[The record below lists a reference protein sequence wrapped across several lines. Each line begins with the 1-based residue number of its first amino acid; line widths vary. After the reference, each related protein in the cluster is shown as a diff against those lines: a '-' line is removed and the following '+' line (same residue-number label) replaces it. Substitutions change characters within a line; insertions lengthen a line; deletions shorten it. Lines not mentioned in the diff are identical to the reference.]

1 MRETPLIATGM
12 SQYAT
17 YKLHSSRPGDFR
29 RHELAE
35 IPFESA
41 VDARQ
46 MTHRNRARR
55 SKRTCMAVFPNE
67 FINSFGNTKRPTGIE
82 GADRHL
88 IAHSKGIS
96 AIFRVR
102 FPETGHLRRESAK
115 TTRGLCAQDTERG
128 RARRVDLPPPDSTS
142 CFRTIQKNR
151 SETGIRAATRSSHG
165 RSPAHKPLPIFAR
178 FSSDTVQLALT
189 GPSGPPK
196 QPKQLI
202 HKFLLV

>member
-17 YKLHSSRPGDFR
+17 YKLHPGRPGDFR

-102 FPETGHLRRESAK
+102 FPETGHLRHKFAK
-115 TTRGLCAQDTERG
+115 ITRGLCAQDTEQG
-128 RARRVDLPPPDSTS
+128 RARRVDLF
-142 CFRTIQKNR
+142 FRQTR
-151 SETGIRAATRSSHG
+151 GPVSERFRRIVRKQAPTLPRARATVVR
-165 RSPAHKPLPIFAR
+165 RRTNLYPFLQDSPAIPSDRPSRALPAR
-178 FSSDTVQLALT
+178 QNSRNN
-189 GPSGPPK
+189 
-196 QPKQLI
+196 
-202 HKFLLV
+202 

>member
-1 MRETPLIATGM
+1 M

-17 YKLHSSRPGDFR
+17 YKLHSSRRGDFR

-67 FINSFGNTKRPTGIE
+67 FINSFGNTNRPTGVE
-82 GADRHL
+82 DADRHL
-88 IAHSKGIS
+88 IALSEGIS

-102 FPETGHLRRESAK
+102 FPETGHLRHKFAK
-115 TTRGLCAQDTERG
+115 TTRGLCAQDTEQG
-128 RARRVDLPPPDSTS
+128 RARRVDLSFRQARRPVSERFIRIVRKQASEPPRAQTAGARH
-142 CFRTIQKNR
+142 RTNLWPFLQD
-151 SETGIRAATRSSHG
+151 
-165 RSPAHKPLPIFAR
+165 SPAIPSDRPSRTLPAR
-178 FSSDTVQLALT
+178 QNSRNN
-189 GPSGPPK
+189 
-196 QPKQLI
+196 
-202 HKFLLV
+202 

>member
-35 IPFESA
+35 RPFESA

-55 SKRTCMAVFPNE
+55 SKRTCIAVFPNE
-67 FINSFGNTKRPTGIE
+67 LINSFGNTNRPTGVE
-82 GADRHL
+82 DADRHL

-128 RARRVDLPPPDSTS
+128 RTRLINLPRRCEQRLVSERFRRIVRKRTRKPTRARATVVRR
-142 CFRTIQKNR
+142 RTNLYPFLQD
-151 SETGIRAATRSSHG
+151 
-165 RSPAHKPLPIFAR
+165 SPAI
-178 FSSDTVQLALT
+178 
-189 GPSGPPK
+189 PSGRPSRALPAR
-196 QPKQLI
+196 QNSRNN
-202 HKFLLV
+202 

>member
-115 TTRGLCAQDTERG
+115 TTRGLCAQDTDRG
-128 RARRVDLPPPDSTS
+128 RTRLIDLPRRCEQRLVSERFIRIVRKQASEPPRAQATVVRR
-142 CFRTIQKNR
+142 RTNLYPFLQD
-151 SETGIRAATRSSHG
+151 
-165 RSPAHKPLPIFAR
+165 SPAIPSDRPSRALPAR
-178 FSSDTVQLALT
+178 QNSRNN
-189 GPSGPPK
+189 
-196 QPKQLI
+196 
-202 HKFLLV
+202 

>member
-35 IPFESA
+35 ISFESA

-46 MTHRNRARR
+46 MTHRNRACR

-102 FPETGHLRRESAK
+102 FPETGHLRHKFAK

-128 RARRVDLPPPDSTS
+128 RARRVDLSSRQTRRPVSERFIRIVRKQASEPPCARATAVRR
-142 CFRTIQKNR
+142 RTNLYPFLQD
-151 SETGIRAATRSSHG
+151 
-165 RSPAHKPLPIFAR
+165 SPAIPSDRPSRALPAR
-178 FSSDTVQLALT
+178 QNSRNN
-189 GPSGPPK
+189 
-196 QPKQLI
+196 
-202 HKFLLV
+202 

>member
-46 MTHRNRARR
+46 MIHRNRACR

-67 FINSFGNTKRPTGIE
+67 LINSFGNTKRPTGIE
-82 GADRHL
+82 DADRHL
-88 IAHSKGIS
+88 IALSEGIS

-102 FPETGHLRRESAK
+102 FPETGHLRHNFAK
-115 TTRGLCAQDTERG
+115 TTRGLCAQDTEQG
-128 RARRVDLPPPDSTS
+128 RARRVDLPRRCEQRLVSER
-142 CFRTIQKNR
+142 FRRIVRKRTRKPTR
-151 SETGIRAATRSSHG
+151 ARAAVVRHRTNLYPFLQD
-165 RSPAHKPLPIFAR
+165 SPAIPSDRPSRALPAR
-178 FSSDTVQLALT
+178 QNSRNN
-189 GPSGPPK
+189 
-196 QPKQLI
+196 
-202 HKFLLV
+202 

>member
-35 IPFESA
+35 ISFESA

-67 FINSFGNTKRPTGIE
+67 FINSFGNTKRPTGVK

-102 FPETGHLRRESAK
+102 FPEIGHLRRESAK
-115 TTRGLCAQDTERG
+115 TTRGLCAQDTEQG
-128 RARRVDLPPPDSTS
+128 RARRVDLPSRQARRPVSER
-142 CFRTIQKNR
+142 FIRIVRKRTRKPTR
-151 SETGIRAATRSSHG
+151 ARVTGARYRTNLWPILQD
-165 RSPAHKPLPIFAR
+165 SPALPSSWPSRALPAR
-178 FSSDTVQLALT
+178 QNSRNN
-189 GPSGPPK
+189 
-196 QPKQLI
+196 
-202 HKFLLV
+202 

>member
-88 IAHSKGIS
+88 IALSEGIS

-102 FPETGHLRRESAK
+102 SPETGHLRHKFAK
-115 TTRGLCAQDTERG
+115 TTRGLCAQDTEQG
-128 RARRVDLPPPDSTS
+128 RARRVDLSSRQARRPVSER
-142 CFRTIQKNR
+142 FIRIVRKRTQKPTR
-151 SETGIRAATRSSHG
+151 VRAAVARQRTNLYPFLQD
-165 RSPAHKPLPIFAR
+165 SPAIPSDRPSRALPAR
-178 FSSDTVQLALT
+178 QNSRNN
-189 GPSGPPK
+189 
-196 QPKQLI
+196 
-202 HKFLLV
+202 

>member
-29 RHELAE
+29 WHELAE
-35 IPFESA
+35 IPSESA

-67 FINSFGNTKRPTGIE
+67 FINSFGNTKRPTGVE

-88 IAHSKGIS
+88 TALSEGIS

-102 FPETGHLRRESAK
+102 FPETGHLRHKFAK

-128 RARRVDLPPPDSTS
+128 RTRLIALPRRCEQRLVSERFIRIVRKQAPTLPRARVTGARYRTNLWPFLQDPPAIPSDRPSRALP
-142 CFRTIQKNR
+142 
-151 SETGIRAATRSSHG
+151 
-165 RSPAHKPLPIFAR
+165 AR
-178 FSSDTVQLALT
+178 QNS
-189 GPSGPPK
+189 
-196 QPKQLI
+196 
-202 HKFLLV
+202 

>member
-67 FINSFGNTKRPTGIE
+67 FINSFGNTKWPAGIE

-102 FPETGHLRRESAK
+102 FPETGHLGRESAK
-115 TTRGLCAQDTERG
+115 TTRGLCAQDTEQG
-128 RARRVDLPPPDSTS
+128 RARRVDLSFCQARRPVSERFIRIVRKQASEPP
-142 CFRTIQKNR
+142 RT
-151 SETGIRAATRSSHG
+151 RATVVR
-165 RSPAHKPLPIFAR
+165 RRTNLYPFLQDSPAIPSDRPSRALPAR
-178 FSSDTVQLALT
+178 QNSRNN
-189 GPSGPPK
+189 
-196 QPKQLI
+196 
-202 HKFLLV
+202 

>member
-46 MTHRNRARR
+46 MIHRNRACR

-67 FINSFGNTKRPTGIE
+67 LINSFGNTKRPTGIE
-82 GADRHL
+82 DADRHL
-88 IAHSKGIS
+88 IALSEGIS

-102 FPETGHLRRESAK
+102 FPETGHLRHKFAK
-115 TTRGLCAQDTERG
+115 TTRGLCAQDTEQG
-128 RARRVDLPPPDSTS
+128 RARRVDLSSRQTRRPVSERFIRIVRKQASEPPRARATVVRR
-142 CFRTIQKNR
+142 RTNLYPFLQDPPAIPSDR
-151 SETGIRAATRSSHG
+151 PSRAL
-165 RSPAHKPLPIFAR
+165 PAR
-178 FSSDTVQLALT
+178 QNSRNN
-189 GPSGPPK
+189 
-196 QPKQLI
+196 
-202 HKFLLV
+202 

>member
-1 MRETPLIATGM
+1 M

-102 FPETGHLRRESAK
+102 FPETGHLRRESCK
-115 TTRGLCAQDTERG
+115 NHQRFVRSRH
-128 RARRVDLPPPDSTS
+128 RARPYETHRSPPSLRAETR
-142 CFRTIQKNR
+142 FRTIQKNR
-151 SETGIRAATRSSHG
+151 SETHAKAHSCSSHG
-165 RSPAHKPLPIFAR
+165 RSPSHKPLAIFAR
-178 FSSDTVQLALT
+178 FPSDTVRPTLT